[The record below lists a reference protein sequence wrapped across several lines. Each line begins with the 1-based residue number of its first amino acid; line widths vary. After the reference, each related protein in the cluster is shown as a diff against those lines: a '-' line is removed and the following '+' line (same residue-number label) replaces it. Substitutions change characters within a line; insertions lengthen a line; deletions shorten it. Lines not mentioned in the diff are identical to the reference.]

1 MSPQM
6 FFAFTYTSFLILIGI
21 SCLHE
26 GKTERILK
34 ILSAVSLILATIFYI
49 IFLKKLF

>member
-1 MSPQM
+1 MSAQM
-6 FFAFTYTSFLILIGI
+6 IIAFTYIPFLILIAM

-34 ILSAVSLILATIFYI
+34 ILSAITLILATIFYI